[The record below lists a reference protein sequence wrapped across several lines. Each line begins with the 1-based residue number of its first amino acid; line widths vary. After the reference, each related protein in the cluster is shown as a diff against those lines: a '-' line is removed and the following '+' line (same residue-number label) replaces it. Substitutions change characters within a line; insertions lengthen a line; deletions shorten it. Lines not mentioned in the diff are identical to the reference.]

1 MITSSATSQN
11 WKMWDQKGKKVNDKM
26 WKAKLIFSIC
36 CLLECSG
43 GYESK
48 HHLIIPKKN
57 PKKKKAWRPSVGQ
70 KHLTKVQPFPY
81 QTRIVHFDWHL
92 GSKAW
97 KKTTTIVKGHY
108 FLPMS
113 SPKSSLLKLPT
124 GSQKKLAKNLSYFRL
139 FSCPFGFVCHYQH
152 TSMRFL
158 LVLLSLS
165 LSLSLNEFYELG
177 FMGFFPSLPFGF
189 SCHEKR
195 DSWIPLDH
203 AQSEHKCVTHY
214 LLCRTLQNILTHEHL
229 TSQYT
234 ISLEI

>member
-1 MITSSATSQN
+1 
-11 WKMWDQKGKKVNDKM
+11 M

-97 KKTTTIVKGHY
+97 KKTTTIVKGPLFPSHE
-108 FLPMS
+108 FSKVLFVEATHWQ
-113 SPKSSLLKLPT
+113 PKKISQELDLLQIIQLSFWLCVSLPT
-124 GSQKKLAKNLSYFRL
+124 HLYE
-139 FSCPFGFVCHYQH
+139 
-152 TSMRFL
+152 
-158 LVLLSLS
+158 VLISSSLSLS
-165 LSLSLNEFYELG
+165 LSLSMS
-177 FMGFFPSLPFGF
+177 FMSWASWAFSLPCLLVFLVM
-189 SCHEKR
+189 KR
-195 DSWIPLDH
+195 EILESPLIMH
-203 AQSEHKCVTHY
+203 N
-214 LLCRTLQNILTHEHL
+214 QN
-229 TSQYT
+229 TSVWLITFYAGRCK
-234 ISLEI
+234 IS

>member
-1 MITSSATSQN
+1 
-11 WKMWDQKGKKVNDKM
+11 M

-165 LSLSLNEFYELG
+165 LSLSLSQWVLWVGLHGLFPFLA
-177 FMGFFPSLPFGF
+177 FWFFLSWKERFLNPPWSCTIRTQVCDSLPFMQDVA
-189 SCHEKR
+189 KYLN
-195 DSWIPLDH
+195 SWAPNKSIYDFFG
-203 AQSEHKCVTHY
+203 
-214 LLCRTLQNILTHEHL
+214 N
-229 TSQYT
+229 
-234 ISLEI
+234 LELM

>member
-97 KKTTTIVKGHY
+97 KKTTTIVKGPLFPSHE
-108 FLPMS
+108 FSKVLFVEATHWQ
-113 SPKSSLLKLPT
+113 PKKISQELDLLQIIQLSFWLCVSLPT
-124 GSQKKLAKNLSYFRL
+124 HLYEILISS
-139 FSCPFGFVCHYQH
+139 S
-152 TSMRFL
+152 
-158 LVLLSLS
+158 LSLS
-165 LSLSLNEFYELG
+165 LSLSLSQWVLWVGLHGLFPFLAFWFFLSWKERFLNPPLIMHNQNTSVWLITFYAG
-177 FMGFFPSLPFGF
+177 R
-189 SCHEKR
+189 CK
-195 DSWIPLDH
+195 
-203 AQSEHKCVTHY
+203 
-214 LLCRTLQNILTHEHL
+214 
-229 TSQYT
+229 
-234 ISLEI
+234 IS